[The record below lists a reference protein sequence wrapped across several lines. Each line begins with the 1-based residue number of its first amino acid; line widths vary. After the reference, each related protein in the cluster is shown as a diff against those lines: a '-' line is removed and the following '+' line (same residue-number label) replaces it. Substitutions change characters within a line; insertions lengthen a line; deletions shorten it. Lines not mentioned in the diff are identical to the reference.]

1 MTRSKRFEKRTSQR
15 YKADFAET
23 LIPDS
28 VIRKTGIRVMG
39 DMPWGAHICLFYE
52 TKQDL
57 LDTNVSYLKAGLENH
72 EFCVW
77 AISAP
82 ITDEEAKNSLR
93 EGIPDFDQHLA
104 AGSINLLP
112 GYEWYLKGNEFDV
125 QRITGGWNDKL
136 REAMSKGYEGLR
148 ISGNAFWME
157 TNRWTEFREYE
168 QELDQTLDDRQMIA
182 LCTYALSAS
191 RAVDLLDVARAHQFT
206 IARRNG
212 AWEFLETPELKQA
225 KEEIKRL
232 DNALVILSK
241 PFRGHRLLT
250 PRERVVLAQILR
262 GASSKEAARMLN
274 ISPRTVEFHRAN
286 VMQKLGAKN
295 TADLVRIVLG
305 EQ

>member
-148 ISGNAFWME
+148 KEALAE
-157 TNRWTEFREYE
+157 DLERW
-168 QELDQTLDDRQMIA
+168 
-182 LCTYALSAS
+182 
-191 RAVDLLDVARAHQFT
+191 RAGEPIEARPVGRLEKGLKWV
-206 IARRNG
+206 RRNPVVAGMLAVIGLSVLSLVGSG
-212 AWEFLETPELKQA
+212 AYFMTTLAEQNATLAGEVDRAERAERDATAQA
-225 KEEIKRL
+225 AKAE
-232 DNALVILSK
+232 AA
-241 PFRGHRLLT
+241 RGQA
-250 PRERVVLAQILR
+250 EKD
-262 GASSKEAARMLN
+262 KEAAQ
-274 ISPRTVEFHRAN
+274 SSSAHHPA
-286 VMQKLGAKN
+286 
-295 TADLVRIVLG
+295 
-305 EQ
+305 